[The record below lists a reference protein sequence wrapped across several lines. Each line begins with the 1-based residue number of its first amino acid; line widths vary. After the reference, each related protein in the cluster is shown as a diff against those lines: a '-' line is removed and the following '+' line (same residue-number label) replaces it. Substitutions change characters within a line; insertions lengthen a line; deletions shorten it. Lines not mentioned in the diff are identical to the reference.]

1 MTVKQGSGSFS
12 ERHQKFVIII
22 AAFVSAMGIID
33 ATALNVAL
41 PFIQSSLNAPTADV
55 HWVLEIYLLFLAA
68 LMMAGGAL
76 GDTLGRRRPLRW
88 GIMAFA
94 LSSVGC
100 ALANSA
106 ETLIFSIKMYYHE

>member
-12 ERHQKFVIII
+12 ERHQQFVIII

-68 LMMAGGAL
+68 LMMAGAHLVTHLDADDHCAGEL
-76 GDTLGRRRPLRW
+76 WHLHCHLLVVRW
-88 GIMAFA
+88 
-94 LSSVGC
+94 LTQQK
-100 ALANSA
+100 L
-106 ETLIFSIKMYYHE
+106 